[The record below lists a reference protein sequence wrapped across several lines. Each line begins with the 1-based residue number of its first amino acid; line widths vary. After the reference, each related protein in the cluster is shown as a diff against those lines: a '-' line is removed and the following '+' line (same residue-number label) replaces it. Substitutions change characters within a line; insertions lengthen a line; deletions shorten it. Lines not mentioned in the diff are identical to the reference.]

1 MAMVNNLLAIGSNV
15 KDSRWL
21 TLEVCREYQRNKC
34 TRTDTECKFAHPPPH
49 VEVQNGRVTAC
60 FDSIKGKC
68 QRKDPPCKYLHP
80 PQHLREQ
87 LLQNGRNNLIL
98 KNLQMQAAA
107 AQTLIPSTGIVP
119 GMLPTIASPSNK
131 GSLAALPG
139 LYPTGQ
145 LPTVMMSNWD
155 PKAFYFSDM
164 IPDRAYGWSGG
175 VVTNGHP
182 YLAASVPTPTSLSY
196 NPYTLGMQTMSVTP
210 PSVSESPSQPIS
222 GVIQAATSI
231 AQNKITRPDRLEVC
245 REFQRGS
252 CTRQPSEC
260 RYAHPPDSVTVE
272 TCDNQ
277 VTVCMDFIK
286 GKCTRDSCKYFHPPP
301 HLQAQIKAAQQRANS
316 SAAQALPQVVE
327 VITSKK
333 RPREIADDLVLQSP
347 VSQVIPYKRVAV
359 ADGKTGMPM
368 YQPGV
373 NPLMFQQH
381 MAMPFQQ
388 GGFFPGTVAFKSAP
402 QSTVYPGGSP
412 SPALSL
418 QQQYVP
424 VSMPLVL
431 SPAVPDAVVTP
442 PQAATAAGLIPTNV
456 HNVNYFD
463 ANQQLLDTLPVCLD
477 FKMGRCSRPLC
488 DKVHILHD
496 YVEVTDGRVAVCRD
510 AVRGKCSRPMCKYYH
525 IPVTLPPSK

>member
-145 LPTVMMSNWD
+145 LPTVM
-155 PKAFYFSDM
+155 

-231 AQNKITRPDRLEVC
+231 AQNKITRPDRLE
-245 REFQRGS
+245 
-252 CTRQPSEC
+252 
-260 RYAHPPDSVTVE
+260 
-272 TCDNQ
+272 
-277 VTVCMDFIK
+277 
-286 GKCTRDSCKYFHPPP
+286 
-301 HLQAQIKAAQQRANS
+301 
-316 SAAQALPQVVE
+316 
-327 VITSKK
+327 
-333 RPREIADDLVLQSP
+333 QSP

-424 VSMPLVL
+424 VSI
-431 SPAVPDAVVTP
+431 
-442 PQAATAAGLIPTNV
+442 AG
-456 HNVNYFD
+456 H
-463 ANQQLLDTLPVCLD
+463 
-477 FKMGRCSRPLC
+477 
-488 DKVHILHD
+488 
-496 YVEVTDGRVAVCRD
+496 
-510 AVRGKCSRPMCKYYH
+510 
-525 IPVTLPPSK
+525 PPSVPRF

>member
-119 GMLPTIASPSNK
+119 GMLPTIASPSSK

-231 AQNKITRPDRLEVC
+231 AQNKITRPDRLE
-245 REFQRGS
+245 
-252 CTRQPSEC
+252 
-260 RYAHPPDSVTVE
+260 
-272 TCDNQ
+272 
-277 VTVCMDFIK
+277 
-286 GKCTRDSCKYFHPPP
+286 
-301 HLQAQIKAAQQRANS
+301 
-316 SAAQALPQVVE
+316 
-327 VITSKK
+327 
-333 RPREIADDLVLQSP
+333 QSP

>member
-277 VTVCMDFIK
+277 
-286 GKCTRDSCKYFHPPP
+286 
-301 HLQAQIKAAQQRANS
+301 
-316 SAAQALPQVVE
+316 
-327 VITSKK
+327 
-333 RPREIADDLVLQSP
+333 QSP

>member
-231 AQNKITRPDRLEVC
+231 AQNKITRPDRLE
-245 REFQRGS
+245 
-252 CTRQPSEC
+252 
-260 RYAHPPDSVTVE
+260 
-272 TCDNQ
+272 
-277 VTVCMDFIK
+277 
-286 GKCTRDSCKYFHPPP
+286 
-301 HLQAQIKAAQQRANS
+301 
-316 SAAQALPQVVE
+316 
-327 VITSKK
+327 
-333 RPREIADDLVLQSP
+333 QSP

>member
-119 GMLPTIASPSNK
+119 GMLPTIASPSSK

-145 LPTVMMSNWD
+145 LPTV
-155 PKAFYFSDM
+155 M

-231 AQNKITRPDRLEVC
+231 AQNKITRPDRLE
-245 REFQRGS
+245 
-252 CTRQPSEC
+252 
-260 RYAHPPDSVTVE
+260 
-272 TCDNQ
+272 
-277 VTVCMDFIK
+277 
-286 GKCTRDSCKYFHPPP
+286 
-301 HLQAQIKAAQQRANS
+301 
-316 SAAQALPQVVE
+316 
-327 VITSKK
+327 
-333 RPREIADDLVLQSP
+333 QSP

>member
-119 GMLPTIASPSNK
+119 GMLPTI
-131 GSLAALPG
+131 
-139 LYPTGQ
+139 
-145 LPTVMMSNWD
+145 
-155 PKAFYFSDM
+155 

-231 AQNKITRPDRLEVC
+231 AQNKITRPDRLE
-245 REFQRGS
+245 
-252 CTRQPSEC
+252 
-260 RYAHPPDSVTVE
+260 
-272 TCDNQ
+272 
-277 VTVCMDFIK
+277 
-286 GKCTRDSCKYFHPPP
+286 
-301 HLQAQIKAAQQRANS
+301 
-316 SAAQALPQVVE
+316 
-327 VITSKK
+327 
-333 RPREIADDLVLQSP
+333 QSP

-388 GGFFPGTVAFKSAP
+388 GGFFPGTVAF
-402 QSTVYPGGSP
+402 
-412 SPALSL
+412 
-418 QQQYVP
+418 
-424 VSMPLVL
+424 
-431 SPAVPDAVVTP
+431 
-442 PQAATAAGLIPTNV
+442 AG
-456 HNVNYFD
+456 H
-463 ANQQLLDTLPVCLD
+463 
-477 FKMGRCSRPLC
+477 
-488 DKVHILHD
+488 
-496 YVEVTDGRVAVCRD
+496 
-510 AVRGKCSRPMCKYYH
+510 
-525 IPVTLPPSK
+525 PPSVPRF

>member
-1 MAMVNNLLAIGSNV
+1 MAMVNSLLAIGSNV

-34 TRTDTECKFAHPPPH
+34 TRTDTECKFAHPPAH

-107 AQTLIPSTGIVP
+107 AQTLMPSAGMVP
-119 GMLPTIASPSNK
+119 GMMPTI
-131 GSLAALPG
+131 
-139 LYPTGQ
+139 
-145 LPTVMMSNWD
+145 
-155 PKAFYFSDM
+155 

-175 VVTNGHP
+175 VLTNGHP
-182 YLAASVPTPTSLSY
+182 YLAGSVPTPTSISY
-196 NPYTLGMQTMSVTP
+196 NPYVGMQTVSVTP
-210 PSVSESPSQPIS
+210 PSVSESASQPIS

-231 AQNKITRPDRLEVC
+231 AQNKLTRPDRLEVC

-260 RYAHPPDSVTVE
+260 RYAHPPDNVTVE
-272 TCDNQ
+272 TCENQ

-316 SAAQALPQVVE
+316 SAAHALPQVVE

-347 VSQVIPYKRVAV
+347 VSQVIPYKRVAM
-359 ADGKTGMPM
+359 ADGKTGLPM

-402 QSTVYPGGSP
+402 QTTVYPGGSP

-431 SPAVPDAVVTP
+431 PPAVPEAVVTAP
-442 PQAATAAGLIPTNV
+442 AAASLIPTNA

-463 ANQQLLDTLPVCLD
+463 SNQQVTCARLCVCSHGNHFTVVQKAKHVYGSFD
-477 FKMGRCSRPLC
+477 MICQRRSPK
-488 DKVHILHD
+488 K
-496 YVEVTDGRVAVCRD
+496 
-510 AVRGKCSRPMCKYYH
+510 KWK
-525 IPVTLPPSK
+525 

>member
-119 GMLPTIASPSNK
+119 GMLPTI
-131 GSLAALPG
+131 
-139 LYPTGQ
+139 
-145 LPTVMMSNWD
+145 
-155 PKAFYFSDM
+155 
-164 IPDRAYGWSGG
+164 
-175 VVTNGHP
+175 GHP

>member
-119 GMLPTIASPSNK
+119 GMLPTIASPSSK

-231 AQNKITRPDRLEVC
+231 AQNKITRPDRLE
-245 REFQRGS
+245 
-252 CTRQPSEC
+252 
-260 RYAHPPDSVTVE
+260 
-272 TCDNQ
+272 
-277 VTVCMDFIK
+277 
-286 GKCTRDSCKYFHPPP
+286 
-301 HLQAQIKAAQQRANS
+301 
-316 SAAQALPQVVE
+316 
-327 VITSKK
+327 
-333 RPREIADDLVLQSP
+333 QSP

-424 VSMPLVL
+424 VSI
-431 SPAVPDAVVTP
+431 
-442 PQAATAAGLIPTNV
+442 AG
-456 HNVNYFD
+456 H
-463 ANQQLLDTLPVCLD
+463 
-477 FKMGRCSRPLC
+477 
-488 DKVHILHD
+488 
-496 YVEVTDGRVAVCRD
+496 
-510 AVRGKCSRPMCKYYH
+510 
-525 IPVTLPPSK
+525 PPSVPRF

>member
-1 MAMVNNLLAIGSNV
+1 MAMVNSLLAIGSNV

-34 TRTDTECKFAHPPPH
+34 TRTDTECKFAHPPAH

-107 AQTLIPSTGIVP
+107 AQTLMPSAGMVP
-119 GMLPTIASPSNK
+119 GMMPTIASPTSK
-131 GSLAALPG
+131 GSMATLPT

-145 LPTVMMSNWD
+145 LPTI
-155 PKAFYFSDM
+155 M

-175 VVTNGHP
+175 VLTNGHP
-182 YLAASVPTPTSLSY
+182 YLAGSVPTPTSISY
-196 NPYTLGMQTMSVTP
+196 NPYVGMQTVSVTP
-210 PSVSESPSQPIS
+210 PSVSESASQPIS

-231 AQNKITRPDRLEVC
+231 AQNKLTRPDRLEVC

-260 RYAHPPDSVTVE
+260 RYAHPPDNVTVE
-272 TCDNQ
+272 TCENQ

-316 SAAQALPQVVE
+316 SAAHA
-327 VITSKK
+327 
-333 RPREIADDLVLQSP
+333 LQSP
-347 VSQVIPYKRVAV
+347 VSQVIPYKRVAM
-359 ADGKTGMPM
+359 ADGKTGLPM

-402 QSTVYPGGSP
+402 QTTVYPGGSP

-431 SPAVPDAVVTP
+431 PPAVPEAVVTAP
-442 PQAATAAGLIPTNV
+442 AAASLIPTNA

-463 ANQQLLDTLPVCLD
+463 SNQQVTCARLCVCSHGNHFTVVQKAKHVYGSFD
-477 FKMGRCSRPLC
+477 MICQRRSPK
-488 DKVHILHD
+488 K
-496 YVEVTDGRVAVCRD
+496 
-510 AVRGKCSRPMCKYYH
+510 KWK
-525 IPVTLPPSK
+525 

>member
-119 GMLPTIASPSNK
+119 GMLPTI
-131 GSLAALPG
+131 
-139 LYPTGQ
+139 
-145 LPTVMMSNWD
+145 
-155 PKAFYFSDM
+155 
-164 IPDRAYGWSGG
+164 
-175 VVTNGHP
+175 GHP

-231 AQNKITRPDRLEVC
+231 AQNKITRPDRLE
-245 REFQRGS
+245 
-252 CTRQPSEC
+252 
-260 RYAHPPDSVTVE
+260 
-272 TCDNQ
+272 
-277 VTVCMDFIK
+277 
-286 GKCTRDSCKYFHPPP
+286 
-301 HLQAQIKAAQQRANS
+301 
-316 SAAQALPQVVE
+316 
-327 VITSKK
+327 
-333 RPREIADDLVLQSP
+333 QSP

-424 VSMPLVL
+424 VSI
-431 SPAVPDAVVTP
+431 
-442 PQAATAAGLIPTNV
+442 AG
-456 HNVNYFD
+456 H
-463 ANQQLLDTLPVCLD
+463 
-477 FKMGRCSRPLC
+477 
-488 DKVHILHD
+488 
-496 YVEVTDGRVAVCRD
+496 
-510 AVRGKCSRPMCKYYH
+510 
-525 IPVTLPPSK
+525 PPSVPRF

>member
-119 GMLPTIASPSNK
+119 GMLPTIASPSSK

-231 AQNKITRPDRLEVC
+231 AQNKITRPDRLE
-245 REFQRGS
+245 
-252 CTRQPSEC
+252 
-260 RYAHPPDSVTVE
+260 
-272 TCDNQ
+272 
-277 VTVCMDFIK
+277 
-286 GKCTRDSCKYFHPPP
+286 
-301 HLQAQIKAAQQRANS
+301 
-316 SAAQALPQVVE
+316 PQVVE

-333 RPREIADDLVLQSP
+333 RPREIADDLQSP

>member
-231 AQNKITRPDRLEVC
+231 AQNKITRPDRLE
-245 REFQRGS
+245 
-252 CTRQPSEC
+252 
-260 RYAHPPDSVTVE
+260 
-272 TCDNQ
+272 
-277 VTVCMDFIK
+277 
-286 GKCTRDSCKYFHPPP
+286 
-301 HLQAQIKAAQQRANS
+301 
-316 SAAQALPQVVE
+316 PQVVE